1 MRGGILILHL
11 QKLSHR
17 GGKQVAQGQ
26 VFINQWNSG
35 FKSRQFDMEP
45 MSLLYYTASLFA
57 LVLGSV
63 NIYFIYLGIS

>member
-26 VFINQWNSG
+26 VFINQ
-35 FKSRQFDMEP
+35 
-45 MSLLYYTASLFA
+45 
-57 LVLGSV
+57 
-63 NIYFIYLGIS
+63 